1 MRTNRIARGYYDV
14 YMCIDMKEALMA
26 TFAIKSNKL
35 VLPGGIDGFGFLMVE
50 DGKFGPVFVDE
61 PQGVR
66 IVDRMGCWVAPGLVD
81 THIHGFMDHDVM
93 DCDPQGVKAVS
104 EGLARHGTTSWLPT
118 TLTAGVEDTQNA
130 CASVREAHR
139 MQREGEGFLGAK
151 IQGIFLEGPF
161 FTEEHKGAQN
171 PRYLID
177 PKFELLERWQEA
189 AGGLIVKSALAP
201 ERAGTAEYITQA
213 TAAGV
218 RCAIG
223 HSSATYGEAAAAV
236 LAGAKLVVHTFN
248 GMADMAHRD
257 PGIVGCAMTS
267 QGVYAELI
275 CDGLHVDPVVVETLV
290 RAKGWEHVVLI
301 TDCLSCGGLPDGDY
315 FIGELP
321 IQLRDGAAYLKNGGN
336 FAGSTLTLARAV
348 KNVADWGI
356 VTAEQA
362 IRMATEVPARSLGM
376 GDRCGSI
383 LPGRAAD
390 LAVFDPE
397 LNLVEAYVDGHKVR
411 E

>member
-1 MRTNRIARGYYDV
+1 MS
-14 YMCIDMKEALMA
+14 
-26 TFAIKSNKL
+26 TFAIKSDKL
-35 VLPGGIDGFGFLMVE
+35 VLPSGIDGFGYLLIE
-50 DGKFGPVFVDE
+50 NGKFGQVSVDE
-61 PQGVR
+61 PAGVH

-93 DCDPQGVKAVS
+93 DCDPQGVVEIS
-104 EGLARHGTTSWLPT
+104 EGLAKHGTTSWLAT
-118 TLTAGVEDTQNA
+118 TLTASASKTEEA
-130 CASVREAHR
+130 CASVREANKIL
-139 MQREGEGFLGAK
+139 QGDPGLYGAK

-161 FTEEHKGAQN
+161 FTEEHKGAQD

-177 PKFELLERWQEA
+177 PEFSLLQRWQEA
-189 AGGLIVKSALAP
+189 AGGLVAKSALAP
-201 ERAGTAEYITQA
+201 ERDGILEYITQA

-223 HSSATYGEAAAAV
+223 HSSASYGQAAAAV
-236 LAGAKLVVHTFN
+236 LAGAKIVVHTFN

-275 CDGLHVDPVVVETLV
+275 CDGLHVDPVVCETLV

-315 FIGELP
+315 KIGELP
-321 IQLRDGAAYLKNGGN
+321 IRLQNGEARLKDGGN
-336 FAGSTLTLARAV
+336 LAGSTLTLDRAV

-362 IRMATEVPARSLGM
+362 IRMASEVPARSLGM

-397 LNLVEAYVDGHKVR
+397 LNLVESYVDGHLLRV
-411 E
+411 

>member
-1 MRTNRIARGYYDV
+1 MTA
-14 YMCIDMKEALMA
+14 
-26 TFAIKSNKL
+26 FAIKSDRL
-35 VLPGGIDGFGFLMVE
+35 VLPSGIDGFGYLLVE
-50 DGKFGPVFVDE
+50 DGKFGQVSVDE
-61 PQGVR
+61 PSGVK

-93 DCDPQGVKAVS
+93 DCDPEGVVAVS
-104 EGLARHGTTSWLPT
+104 EGLARCGTTSWLAT
-118 TLTAGVEDTQNA
+118 TLTAGIDKTGEA
-130 CASVREAHR
+130 CAGVCEANR
-139 MQREGEGFLGAK
+139 IQQGNPDFVGAK

-171 PRYLID
+171 ARYLID
-177 PKFELLERWQEA
+177 PQFELLERWQEK
-189 AGGLIVKSALAP
+189 AGGLIAKSALAP
-201 ERAGTAEYITQA
+201 EREGVVEYITKA
-213 TAAGV
+213 TSAGV

-223 HSSATYGEAAAAV
+223 HSSATYGESAAAV
-236 LAGAKLVVHTFN
+236 LAGAKIVVHAFN

-275 CDGLHVDPVVVETLV
+275 CDGLHVDPVVCETLV

-321 IQLRDGAAYLKNGGN
+321 IELRDGAAFLKDGGN
-336 FAGSTLTLARAV
+336 FAGSTLTLAKAV

-383 LPGRAAD
+383 LPDRAAD
-390 LAVFDPE
+390 LVVFDPE
-397 LNLVEAYVDGHKVR
+397 LNVVETYVDGIAVR
-411 E
+411 P